1 MTRENGFKV
10 AERIFLKL
18 LFQPLQVP
26 FHALSATTLR
36 RYKKYFNLPHRSS
49 TNTKQQLLEGILEH
63 FETIDAPAFETIAHF
78 LHIAKTHK
86 NKLDYPTADS

>member
-1 MTRENGFKV
+1 MKV
-10 AERIFLKL
+10 AFGWLNRIFLKL

-49 TNTKQQLLEGILEH
+49 TNTKQQVLKFKLIRTQLAIIIR
-63 FETIDAPAFETIAHF
+63 FIIACLDA
-78 LHIAKTHK
+78 
-86 NKLDYPTADS
+86 